1 MLESFHYSCVALFQ
15 FLYKIRYKIY
25 QTFAESKHMACYFLS
40 GSATPGSRV
49 QARVMTLWVGVTF
62 ILAFAIVATL
72 DVNIH
77 KSKQL
82 GAFWV
87 LPELFHYIFVVL
99 FSIFYESCENGSGLN
114 SQTCF

>member
-1 MLESFHYSCVALFQ
+1 MALDVFSS
-15 FLYKIRYKIY
+15 I
-25 QTFAESKHMACYFLS
+25 
-40 GSATPGSRV
+40 ATPGSQV

-82 GAFWV
+82 SAF
-87 LPELFHYIFVVL
+87 
-99 FSIFYESCENGSGLN
+99 
-114 SQTCF
+114 

>member
-1 MLESFHYSCVALFQ
+1 MSIARVITLKLSCIILISVQNSTLKN
-15 FLYKIRYKIY
+15 L
-25 QTFAESKHMACYFLS
+25 TFAKSQHVSLDFSS

-72 DVNIH
+72 EVNIN

-82 GAFWV
+82 GSF
-87 LPELFHYIFVVL
+87 
-99 FSIFYESCENGSGLN
+99 
-114 SQTCF
+114 